1 MCLTVTGKGTKAIHF
16 QRAVYQFLFRLCN
29 DMHDF
34 ALFLNGS
41 ICRVVKVVFLCV
53 WVCVCVYV
61 CVCLSLHFAL
71 LLVLGGCHSSSSFL
85 TCSFGI
91 ESYPIENSR
100 RLFCFTIY
108 F

>member
-34 ALFLNGS
+34 ALFLYGS

-53 WVCVCVYV
+53 WVGVCLCVCVLV
-61 CVCLSLHFAL
+61 PPICPTSGAWRMSL
-71 LLVLGGCHSSSSFL
+71 
-85 TCSFGI
+85 
-91 ESYPIENSR
+91 
-100 RLFCFTIY
+100 
-108 F
+108 